1 MAGGSP
7 TAKRIVV
14 YRNGD
19 PFSPGRQLVVT
30 QRRFPTLET
39 FFSEVTSAV
48 QAPLA
53 VRALYTPCHGH
64 PVTDLADLQNGGQYV
79 AAGFEQFRKLQNGD
93 LLSPP
98 FSLKLSQAASED
110 WETVL
115 KLLTKKAKLQSG
127 AVCKLC
133 TLEGLP
139 LSAREA
145 LVSGHYYVA
154 VGEEEFKA
162 LPYVELLV
170 PSPSLPRG
178 CWHPPD
184 PKSGLYKQRKP
195 ILLQGHERS
204 ITQIKYNREGD
215 LLFTVAKDP
224 IVNVWY
230 SVNGERLGTY
240 MGHTGAVWCVDADWD
255 TKHVLTGSADNSCR
269 LWDCETGKQLAL
281 LKTNSAVRTCGF
293 DFGGNII
300 MFSTDKQMGYQCFVS
315 FFDLRDP
322 SQIDNNEPYMKIP
335 CNDSK
340 ITSAVW
346 GPLGECIIAG
356 HESGELNQY
365 SAKSGEVLV
374 NVKEHSRQI
383 NDIQLSRDMTMF
395 VTASK
400 DNTAK
405 LFDSTTLEHQKTFR
419 TERPVNSAA
428 LSPNYDHVV
437 LGGGQEA
444 MDVTTTSTRIG
455 KFEARFFHLAF
466 EEEFGRVKGHFG
478 PINSVAFHPDGKS
491 YSSGGEDGYVRIH
504 YFDSQYFEF
513 EFEA

>member
-1 MAGGSP
+1 MVGSSGLGVSLWGSGLGHG
-7 TAKRIVV
+7 RIL
-14 YRNGD
+14 D
-19 PFSPGRQLVVT
+19 
-30 QRRFPTLET
+30 
-39 FFSEVTSAV
+39 
-48 QAPLA
+48 
-53 VRALYTPCHGH
+53 
-64 PVTDLADLQNGGQYV
+64 ADIP
-79 AAGFEQFRKLQNGD
+79 A
-93 LLSPP
+93 LSP
-98 FSLKLSQAASED
+98 Q
-110 WETVL
+110 
-115 KLLTKKAKLQSG
+115 
-127 AVCKLC
+127 
-133 TLEGLP
+133 
-139 LSAREA
+139 
-145 LVSGHYYVA
+145 
-154 VGEEEFKA
+154 
-162 LPYVELLV
+162 
-170 PSPSLPRG
+170 
-178 CWHPPD
+178 
-184 PKSGLYKQRKP
+184 KP

-240 MGHTGAVWCVDADWD
+240 MGHTGAVWCVDADW
-255 TKHVLTGSADNSCR
+255 
-269 LWDCETGKQLAL
+269 KQLAL

-356 HESGELNQY
+356 HE
-365 SAKSGEVLV
+365 EVLV

-405 LFDSTTLEHQKTFR
+405 LFDSTTLDHQKTFR

-504 YFDSQYFEF
+504 YFDPQYFEF

>member
-1 MAGGSP
+1 M
-7 TAKRIVV
+7 
-14 YRNGD
+14 
-19 PFSPGRQLVVT
+19 
-30 QRRFPTLET
+30 
-39 FFSEVTSAV
+39 
-48 QAPLA
+48 
-53 VRALYTPCHGH
+53 
-64 PVTDLADLQNGGQYV
+64 
-79 AAGFEQFRKLQNGD
+79 
-93 LLSPP
+93 
-98 FSLKLSQAASED
+98 
-110 WETVL
+110 
-115 KLLTKKAKLQSG
+115 
-127 AVCKLC
+127 
-133 TLEGLP
+133 
-139 LSAREA
+139 
-145 LVSGHYYVA
+145 
-154 VGEEEFKA
+154 
-162 LPYVELLV
+162 
-170 PSPSLPRG
+170 
-178 CWHPPD
+178 
-184 PKSGLYKQRKP
+184 KP

-365 SAKSGEVLV
+365 SAK
-374 NVKEHSRQI
+374 
-383 NDIQLSRDMTMF
+383 
-395 VTASK
+395 
-400 DNTAK
+400 

-504 YFDSQYFEF
+504 YFDPQYFEF